1 MKIAFISY
9 EYPPDAAYGGIATY
23 VNQAV
28 RMLYTRGHAVEV
40 FTSSPI
46 RSGTVDEAGVLV
58 HRVRE
63 PDHFNFSAAIGPKF
77 AERHEQVG
85 FDVVEGPEYGA
96 DAMHAVRRVPDIP
109 LVVKLHTPS
118 FLISAATYGGLRL
131 KDPLRWRLLRG
142 RIREFI
148 VRSMRGAHPI
158 WRYTHKY
165 ALDEERDHALQAD
178 EIASPSKALAEIVT
192 DAWQLDSIKIS
203 HVPYPF
209 VPNDALIQI
218 SAGGSQ
224 GNVLYLGRLE
234 VRKGVLDLATAIPMV
249 LKERP
254 EVHFN
259 FIGPDDESPWR
270 SIGMRDYL
278 KQKLRNH
285 ASSVELLSS
294 IPNDKLADVFAA
306 ADVVVIPSIW
316 ENFANVC
323 LESMSA
329 ARAVIA
335 SESGGMA
342 EMLDFGNVGRIIP
355 PRDPGTLA
363 KTIIELLSKPDL
375 RHRLGTLARE
385 RLLDEYKIDRIGTMQ
400 EQSYRRAIQ
409 RRALA
414 GRRAI

>member
-1 MKIAFISY
+1 
-9 EYPPDAAYGGIATY
+9 
-23 VNQAV
+23 
-28 RMLYTRGHAVEV
+28 
-40 FTSSPI
+40 
-46 RSGTVDEAGVLV
+46 
-58 HRVRE
+58 
-63 PDHFNFSAAIGPKF
+63 
-77 AERHEQVG
+77 
-85 FDVVEGPEYGA
+85 
-96 DAMHAVRRVPDIP
+96 
-109 LVVKLHTPS
+109 
-118 FLISAATYGGLRL
+118 
-131 KDPLRWRLLRG
+131 
-142 RIREFI
+142 
-148 VRSMRGAHPI
+148 
-158 WRYTHKY
+158 
-165 ALDEERDHALQAD
+165 
-178 EIASPSKALAEIVT
+178 
-192 DAWQLDSIKIS
+192 
-203 HVPYPF
+203 
-209 VPNDALIQI
+209 
-218 SAGGSQ
+218 
-224 GNVLYLGRLE
+224 

-342 EMLDFGNVGRIIP
+342 EMLDFGNVGRIVP

-409 RRALA
+409 RRTLA